1 MTEDLTILMKL
12 FNDYITFCTQPSNAF
27 TEAKDS
33 GWSTTAN
40 LAISA
45 ATGGVAD
52 NHDVI
57 SLDVVEWNA
66 EEEAIVLSKVS
77 EKELLVEGE
86 MEIEEIKVRKYII
99 FFSESFMTDFST
111 LYNVNH

>member
-1 MTEDLTILMKL
+1 M
-12 FNDYITFCTQPSNAF
+12 
-27 TEAKDS
+27 
-33 GWSTTAN
+33 
-40 LAISA
+40 
-45 ATGGVAD
+45 
-52 NHDVI
+52 I

>member
-1 MTEDLTILMKL
+1 M
-12 FNDYITFCTQPSNAF
+12 
-27 TEAKDS
+27 
-33 GWSTTAN
+33 
-40 LAISA
+40 
-45 ATGGVAD
+45 
-52 NHDVI
+52 I

-86 MEIEEIKVRKYII
+86 MEIEEIKVRKYICN

-111 LYNVNH
+111 MYNVMNH